1 MQKIKMRCLLV
12 LGSLVAST
20 IAQTKLKIMPM
31 GDSITEIDC
40 WRTILW
46 GNLQSAGVT
55 NSIDFVGS
63 MSNNAQNCQGVSGWD
78 QNHEGHSGYLAIN
91 IANNNLPGWLASAKP
106 DVVMFHLGTNDITG
120 NHAAT
125 EILASFTK
133 MVGQMRA
140 SNPKMRIIVD
150 QIIPIGFGNYAALP
164 ALNSAIPGWASGLST
179 AQSPIVVVDL
189 NTGYPTSALRDGLHP
204 NAAGDAIIASRIY
217 PVLLNQIK
225 SALGSSTAPTSTAPV
240 NTAATTTSPPA
251 ATTTQSN
258 PGTGSGGGGAAVWAQ
273 CGGSGWTGPTSCAS
287 GTCKYSNAYYSQ
299 CIP

>member
-1 MQKIKMRCLLV
+1 
-12 LGSLVAST
+12 
-20 IAQTKLKIMPM
+20 M
-31 GDSITEIDC
+31 GDSITEITC
-40 WRTILW
+40 WRTVLW

-63 MSNNAQNCQGVSGWD
+63 MNNNAQNCQGVSGWD
-78 QNHEGHSGYLAIN
+78 MNHEGHSGYLAIN
-91 IANNNLPGWLASAKP
+91 IANSNLPGWLAAAKP
-106 DVVMFHLGTNDITG
+106 DIVMFHLGTNDITG
-120 NHAAT
+120 SHTAT

-150 QIIPIGFGNYAALP
+150 QIIPIAFGNYAALP
-164 ALNSAIPGWASGLST
+164 ALNSAIPGWAAGLST
-179 AQSPIVVVDL
+179 AASPIVVADC

-225 SALGSSTAPTSTAPV
+225 SALGSGSTPTSTAPV
-240 NTAATTTSPPA
+240 TTTTTSGSPVTTTTNSP
-251 ATTTQSN
+251 ATTSQSN
-258 PGTGSGGGGAAVWAQ
+258 PGTGGGASAWGQ
-273 CGGSGWTGPTSCAS
+273 CGGNGWTGPTSCAS
-287 GTCKYSNAYYSQ
+287 GTCTYSNAYYSQ